1 MIVFGQPRR
10 TGNEICA
17 ACNLPCGAE
26 SWLGPDGKDYHFNH
40 LPHIYCTYPSFIERG
55 MEAHKEWQKR
65 EMERNL
71 VALSRLI
78 SVENK
83 KAIRK
88 LLDGQ

>member
-1 MIVFGQPRR
+1 MSDEE
-10 TGNEICA
+10 T
-17 ACNLPCGAE
+17 ACV
-26 SWLGPDGKDYHFNH
+26 
-40 LPHIYCTYPSFIERG
+40 YPEFIERG

-78 SVENK
+78 SVEKK